1 LTQRIVHVNLYP
13 LLQLLEKKP
22 SEMKLSVNRNEL
34 WQGIDTVLD
43 AVPSKPA
50 LPVLANILLVAEDN
64 TLALSATDLDLSIRT
79 EVPATV
85 EQKGRI
91 TVPAR
96 TFAEIAREWPEA
108 ELSILVENDRL
119 RLSGDLGDAE
129 SGEGA
134 YSLSGM
140 AADEF
145 PSMPTSLEGVSIS
158 LGDSEELSAKLLLD
172 MINKTSFAVSKD
184 DTRPVLNGVLWRIDS
199 EGMEMVATDGSR
211 LACYRRSLDLGV
223 QSDQEAGVIVPPQAL
238 TQMGKLLSGHDGAIE
253 VTLGETQLFLST
265 GTTHL
270 LSRLIEG
277 PYVDYAQVIPK
288 ENDKNLRVDID
299 RLLPTV
305 RRVSILSSSYTRQVR
320 LKLDVSSIELS
331 AASPE
336 IGGEAREQIP
346 ASFDGEEMEIGYNA
360 QFLMEILRKMDTQTV
375 RFELNNNV
383 TAALLKPDQ
392 IEEGEDYFC
401 LLMPLRPTG

>member
-1 LTQRIVHVNLYP
+1 
-13 LLQLLEKKP
+13 
-22 SEMKLSVNRNEL
+22 MKLTVDRNKL

-64 TLALSATDLDLSIRT
+64 TLFLSSTDLDLSIRT
-79 EVPATV
+79 QVPATV
-85 EQKGRI
+85 EKKGSI

-108 ELSILVENDRL
+108 ELSIEVEEERL
-119 RLSGDLGDAE
+119 RLSGRLGDVD

-158 LGDSEELSAKLLLD
+158 FGESDDMDAKVLLD

-184 DTRPVLNGVLWRIDS
+184 DTRPVLNGVLWRLDAQ
-199 EGMEMVATDGSR
+199 GMEMVATDGSR
-211 LACYRRSLDLGV
+211 LACYRRALNLQLGA
-223 QSDQEAGVIVPPQAL
+223 DEEAAVIVPPQAL
-238 TQMGKLLSGHDGAIE
+238 TQIGKLLSGHDGVVQ
-253 VTLGETQLFLST
+253 VTLGESQLLLNT
-265 GTTHL
+265 GNTHL

-277 PYVDYAQVIPK
+277 PYVDYTQVIPK
-288 ENDKNLRVDID
+288 ENDRCLRVTSEN
-299 RLLPTV
+299 LLPAV

-320 LKLDVSSIELS
+320 LKLDKTSIELS

-336 IGGEAREQIP
+336 IGGEAREVIP
-346 ASFDGEEMEIGYNA
+346 AGYDGESMEIGYNA
-360 QFLMEILRKMDTQTV
+360 QFLIEILRKMDAPEV
-375 RFELNNNV
+375 RFELKNHV
-383 TAALLKPDQ
+383 TAALLKPDPDQ
-392 IEEGEDYFC
+392 EGEDYFC

>member
-1 LTQRIVHVNLYP
+1 MQ
-13 LLQLLEKKP
+13 
-22 SEMKLSVNRNEL
+22 LSVNRNEL
-34 WQGIDTVLD
+34 WHGIDTVLD
-43 AVPSKPA
+43 AVSSKPA

-238 TQMGKLLSGHDGAIE
+238 TQMGKLLSGHDGGIE

-305 RRVSILSSSYTRQVR
+305 RRVSILSSSYTRQIR
-320 LKLDVSSIELS
+320 LKLDDTSVELS

-360 QFLMEILRKMDTQTV
+360 QFLMEILRTMGSQTV

-383 TAALLKPDQ
+383 TAALLKPEQ
-392 IEEGEDYFC
+392 TEEGEDYFY

>member
-1 LTQRIVHVNLYP
+1 LTQRIVQVSLYP

-22 SEMKLSVNRNEL
+22 LEMKLSVNRNEL

>member
-1 LTQRIVHVNLYP
+1 
-13 LLQLLEKKP
+13 
-22 SEMKLSVNRNEL
+22 MKLSVNRNEL

-108 ELSILVENDRL
+108 ELSLVVEEDRL
-119 RLSGDLGDAE
+119 RLSGDLGDVE

-145 PSMPTSLEGVSIS
+145 PNMPTSLEGVSIS

-172 MINKTSFAVSKD
+172 MISKTSFAVSKD

-211 LACYRRSLDLGV
+211 LACYRRSLDVQV

-238 TQMGKLLSGHDGAIE
+238 AQMGKLLSGHDGAVE

-277 PYVDYAQVIPK
+277 PYVEYAQVIPK
-288 ENDKNLRVDID
+288 ENDKNLRVDVN

-320 LKLDVSSIELS
+320 LKLNSSSIELS

-346 ASFDGEEMEIGYNA
+346 ASFDGEGMEIGYNA
-360 QFLMEILRKMDTQTV
+360 QFLIEILRKMDTQTV
-375 RFELNNNV
+375 RFELNDNV
-383 TAALLKPDQ
+383 TAALLKPNQ
-392 IEEGEDYFC
+392 VEEGEDYFC
-401 LLMPLRPTG
+401 LLMPLRPTD

>member
-1 LTQRIVHVNLYP
+1 
-13 LLQLLEKKP
+13 
-22 SEMKLSVNRNEL
+22 M
-34 WQGIDTVLD
+34 
-43 AVPSKPA
+43 
-50 LPVLANILLVAEDN
+50 
-64 TLALSATDLDLSIRT
+64 
-79 EVPATV
+79 
-85 EQKGRI
+85 
-91 TVPAR
+91 
-96 TFAEIAREWPEA
+96 
-108 ELSILVENDRL
+108 
-119 RLSGDLGDAE
+119 
-129 SGEGA
+129 
-134 YSLSGM
+134 
-140 AADEF
+140 
-145 PSMPTSLEGVSIS
+145 IS
-158 LGDSEELSAKLLLD
+158 R
-172 MINKTSFAVSKD
+172 TSFAVSKD

-211 LACYRRSLDLGV
+211 LACYRRSLNLQV

-238 TQMGKLLSGHDGAIE
+238 AQMGKLLSGHDGAVE
-253 VTLGETQLFLST
+253 VTLGETQLFLRT

-288 ENDKNLRVDID
+288 ENDKNLRVEID

-320 LKLDVSSIELS
+320 LKLDSSSIELS

-336 IGGEAREQIP
+336 IGGEAHEQIP

-360 QFLMEILRKMDTQTV
+360 QFLMEILRKMDAQTV
-375 RFELNNNV
+375 RFELNNNM

-392 IEEGEDYFC
+392 VEEGEDYFC

>member
-1 LTQRIVHVNLYP
+1 
-13 LLQLLEKKP
+13 
-22 SEMKLSVNRNEL
+22 MKLSVDRNGL

-43 AVPSKPA
+43 AVHSKPA
-50 LPVLANILLVAEDN
+50 LPVLANILLVAEGN

-79 EVPATV
+79 KVPATV
-85 EQKGRI
+85 EQEGRI

-96 TFAEIAREWPEA
+96 TFAEITREWPDA
-108 ELSILVENDRL
+108 ELSLVVEEDHL
-119 RLSGDLGDAE
+119 RLSGHLGDAE

-145 PSMPTSLEGVSIS
+145 PNMPTSLEGVSIS
-158 LGDSEELSAKLLLD
+158 LGNSEELSAKLLLN

-184 DTRPVLNGVLWRIDS
+184 DTRPILNGVLWHIDS

-211 LACYRRSLDLGV
+211 LACYRRSLDLQV

-238 TQMGKLLSGHDGAIE
+238 AQMGKLLSGHDGAVE

-277 PYVDYAQVIPK
+277 PYVEYAQVIPK
-288 ENDKNLRVDID
+288 ENDKNLRIDID

-320 LKLDVSSIELS
+320 LKLNGSFIELS

-360 QFLMEILRKMDTQTV
+360 QFLMEILRKMDTQMV
-375 RFELNNNV
+375 RFELNDNV

-392 IEEGEDYFC
+392 VEEGEDYFC

>member
-1 LTQRIVHVNLYP
+1 
-13 LLQLLEKKP
+13 
-22 SEMKLSVNRNEL
+22 MKLTVNRNEL

-50 LPVLANILLVAEDN
+50 LPVLSNILLVAEGT
-64 TLALSATDLDLSIRT
+64 TLSLSATDLDLSIRT
-79 EVPATV
+79 QVPASI
-85 EQKGRI
+85 EKGGQI

-108 ELSILVENDRL
+108 ELSIVVENDRL
-119 RLSGDLGDAE
+119 RLSGNLGDAE

-145 PSMPTSLEGVSIS
+145 PNMPSSLDGVSIS
-158 LGDSEELSAKLLLD
+158 FGESDALDANVLLE

-184 DTRPVLNGVLWRIDS
+184 DTRPVLNGVLWRIDA

-211 LACYRRSLDLGV
+211 LACCRCALPLQVGADE
-223 QSDQEAGVIVPPQAL
+223 EAGVIVPPQAL
-238 TQMGKLLSGHDGAIE
+238 QQIGKLLSGYQGAVQ

-265 GTTHL
+265 DSTHL

-288 ENDKNLRVDID
+288 DNDKNLRVVSD
-299 RLLPTV
+299 RLLPAV

-320 LKLDVSSIELS
+320 IALKSDSIELS

-336 IGGEAREQIP
+336 IGGEAREVIP
-346 ASFDGEEMEIGYNA
+346 ASYDGDDMEIGYNA
-360 QFLMEILRKMDTQTV
+360 QFLMEILRKMDAESV

-383 TAALLKPDQ
+383 TAALLKPN
-392 IEEGEDYFC
+392 EVREGEEYFY

>member
-1 LTQRIVHVNLYP
+1 
-13 LLQLLEKKP
+13 
-22 SEMKLSVNRNEL
+22 MKLSVNRNEL

-50 LPVLANILLVAEDN
+50 LPVLANILLVAQDN

-158 LGDSEELSAKLLLD
+158 LGDSEELNAKLLLD

-223 QSDQEAGVIVPPQAL
+223 QSDQEAVVIVPPQAL
-238 TQMGKLLSGHDGAIE
+238 TQMGKLLSGHDGAVE

-360 QFLMEILRKMDTQTV
+360 QFLMEILRKMDTQKV

>member
-1 LTQRIVHVNLYP
+1 
-13 LLQLLEKKP
+13 
-22 SEMKLSVNRNEL
+22 MKLSVNRNEL

-91 TVPAR
+91 TVSAR

-108 ELSILVENDRL
+108 ELSLVVENDRL
-119 RLSGDLGDAE
+119 RLSGNLGDVE

-134 YSLSGM
+134 YNLSGM

-145 PSMPTSLEGVSIS
+145 PNMPTSLEGVNIS
-158 LGDSEELSAKLLLD
+158 LGESEELNAKLLLD

-211 LACYRRSLDLGV
+211 LACYRRSLELEV
-223 QSDQEAGVIVPPQAL
+223 PSDKETGVIVPPQAL
-238 TQMGKLLSGHDGAIE
+238 TQMGKLLSGYEGTVE

-277 PYVDYAQVIPK
+277 PYVDYTQVIPK

-320 LKLDVSSIELS
+320 LKLDGKSIELS

-360 QFLMEILRKMDTQTV
+360 QFLMEILRKMDTQAV

-392 IEEGEDYFC
+392 AQEGEDYFC

>member
-1 LTQRIVHVNLYP
+1 MN
-13 LLQLLEKKP
+13 
-22 SEMKLSVNRNEL
+22 LSVNRNEL
-34 WQGIDTVLD
+34 WHGIDTVLD
-43 AVPSKPA
+43 AVSSKPA

-79 EVPATV
+79 EVSATV
-85 EQKGRI
+85 QQKGRI

-108 ELSILVENDRL
+108 ELRLLVENDRL
-119 RLSGDLGDAE
+119 RLSGALGDAE

-140 AADEF
+140 PADEF
-145 PSMPTSLEGVSIS
+145 PGMSTSLEGISIS
-158 LGDSEELSAKLLLD
+158 LGDSEEPNTRLLMD

-211 LACYRRSLDLGV
+211 LACYRRNLDLGV
-223 QSDQEAGVIVPPQAL
+223 LSDQEAGVIVPPQAL
-238 TQMGKLLSGHDGAIE
+238 TQMSKLLSGHDGAIE
-253 VTLGETQLFLST
+253 ITLGETQFLLST

-288 ENDKNLRVDID
+288 DNNKNLRVDID

-305 RRVSILSSSYTRQVR
+305 RRVSILSSSYTRQIR
-320 LKLDVSSIELS
+320 LKLDESSVELS
-331 AASPE
+331 ATSPE

-360 QFLMEILRKMDTQTV
+360 QFLMEILRTMGSQTV

-392 IEEGEDYFC
+392 TEEGEDYFY
-401 LLMPLRPTG
+401 LLMPLRPTS

>member
-1 LTQRIVHVNLYP
+1 
-13 LLQLLEKKP
+13 
-22 SEMKLSVNRNEL
+22 MKLSVNRNEL

-158 LGDSEELSAKLLLD
+158 LGDSEELNAKLLLD

-223 QSDQEAGVIVPPQAL
+223 QSDQEAVVIVPPQAL
-238 TQMGKLLSGHDGAIE
+238 TQMGKLLSGHDGAVE

-360 QFLMEILRKMDTQTV
+360 QFLMEILRKMDTQKV

-392 IEEGEDYFC
+392 TEEGEDYFC

>member
-1 LTQRIVHVNLYP
+1 
-13 LLQLLEKKP
+13 
-22 SEMKLSVNRNEL
+22 MKISVNRNEL

-50 LPVLANILLVAEDN
+50 LPVLANILLVAGDN
-64 TLALSATDLDLSIRT
+64 VLTLSATDLDLSIRT
-79 EVPATV
+79 QVPATV
-85 EQKGRI
+85 EQKGKI

-108 ELSILVENDRL
+108 ELSIVVENDRL
-119 RLSGDLGDAE
+119 SLSGNLGDAE
-129 SGEGA
+129 SGQGA
-134 YSLSGM
+134 YTLSGM

-145 PSMPTSLEGVSIS
+145 PSMPTSLEGVSVS
-158 LGDSEELSAKLLLD
+158 FGDSDDLDAKLLLG

-211 LACYRRSLDLGV
+211 LACYRRVLNLQVAADS
-223 QSDQEAGVIVPPQAL
+223 EASVIIPPQAL
-238 TQMGKLLSGHDGAIE
+238 TQMGKLLNGYDGVVE
-253 VTLGETQLFLST
+253 VTLGETQLLLSI
-265 GTTHL
+265 GQTHL

-277 PYVDYAQVIPK
+277 PYVDYTQVIPK
-288 ENDKNLRVDID
+288 ENDNNLRVDID

-320 LKLDVSSIELS
+320 LKLDSSSIELS

-336 IGGEAREQIP
+336 IGGEAREVIP
-346 ASFDGEEMEIGYNA
+346 ATFDGEAMEIGYNA
-360 QFLMEILRKMDTQTV
+360 QFLMEILRKMDSQGV

-383 TAALLKPDQ
+383 TAALLKPDEAQ
-392 IEEGEDYFC
+392 EGEDYFC

>member
-1 LTQRIVHVNLYP
+1 
-13 LLQLLEKKP
+13 
-22 SEMKLSVNRNEL
+22 MKLTVNRNEL

-50 LPVLANILLVAEDN
+50 LPVLSNILLVAEGA
-64 TLALSATDLDLSIRT
+64 TLSLSATDLDLSIRT
-79 EVPATV
+79 QVPASI
-85 EQKGRI
+85 EKGGQI

-108 ELSILVENDRL
+108 ELSIVVENDRL
-119 RLSGDLGDAE
+119 RLSGNLGDAE

-145 PSMPTSLEGVSIS
+145 PSMPSSLDGVSIS
-158 LGDSEELSAKLLLD
+158 FGESDELGANVLLE

-184 DTRPVLNGVLWRIDS
+184 DTRPVLNGVLWRIDA

-211 LACYRRSLDLGV
+211 LACCRRALPLQVGTDA
-223 QSDQEAGVIVPPQAL
+223 EAGVIVPPQAL
-238 TQMGKLLSGHDGAIE
+238 QQMGKLLSGYQGAVQ

-265 GTTHL
+265 DSTHL

-288 ENDKNLRVDID
+288 DNDKNLRVVSD
-299 RLLPTV
+299 RLLPAV

-320 LKLDVSSIELS
+320 IALKGESIELS

-336 IGGEAREQIP
+336 IGGEARETIP
-346 ASFDGEEMEIGYNA
+346 AAYDGDDMEIGYNA
-360 QFLMEILRKMDTQTV
+360 QFLMEILRKMDAETV

-383 TAALLKPDQ
+383 TAALLKPD
-392 IEEGEDYFC
+392 EAREGEEYFY

>member
-1 LTQRIVHVNLYP
+1 
-13 LLQLLEKKP
+13 
-22 SEMKLSVNRNEL
+22 MKLSVNRNEL

-91 TVPAR
+91 TVAR

-145 PSMPTSLEGVSIS
+145 PGMPTSLEGVSIS

-223 QSDQEAGVIVPPQAL
+223 QSDQEAGVIVPPQA
-238 TQMGKLLSGHDGAIE
+238 T
-253 VTLGETQLFLST
+253 
-265 GTTHL
+265 
-270 LSRLIEG
+270 
-277 PYVDYAQVIPK
+277 
-288 ENDKNLRVDID
+288 
-299 RLLPTV
+299 
-305 RRVSILSSSYTRQVR
+305 SSN
-320 LKLDVSSIELS
+320 
-331 AASPE
+331 
-336 IGGEAREQIP
+336 G
-346 ASFDGEEMEIGYNA
+346 
-360 QFLMEILRKMDTQTV
+360 
-375 RFELNNNV
+375 
-383 TAALLKPDQ
+383 
-392 IEEGEDYFC
+392 
-401 LLMPLRPTG
+401 